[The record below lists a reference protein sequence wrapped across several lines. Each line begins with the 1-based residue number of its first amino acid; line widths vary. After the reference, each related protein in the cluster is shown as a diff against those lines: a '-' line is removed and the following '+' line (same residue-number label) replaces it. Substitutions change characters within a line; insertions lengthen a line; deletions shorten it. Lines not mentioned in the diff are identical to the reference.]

1 MLYKLTAYT
10 IAQLFTGLV
19 AIVVA
24 FFVWKRRASRGS
36 WPLLLLFVAVAE
48 WAISNGLEAAAIPQ
62 DLKIFWTKIAYLG
75 VQTSPVLLV
84 LFALN
89 YNGRGKRVTPLTS
102 ALLFVI
108 PVITIVLAATND
120 SHGLIW
126 VAFSPGP
133 EGTNSLIYHHGPAF
147 WISVAYT
154 FTMVSVGTAI
164 LLLSAVQSQKLYRE
178 QSQFVLIA
186 SIIPWIGF
194 LMYIMNLNPFPGLD
208 TVSISFLFTGLV
220 LVWGMYKGRLMDI
233 VPIAHELINENVNN
247 GILIVDDRLRMIDFN
262 PAAARLLSID
272 QTKIL
277 GVQVQTLEKFWEKI
291 QNYFDKNTA
300 KRIEISTQE
309 SRKTYLDV
317 HITPLHDQRKSF
329 LGWAVIMDDISTR
342 KKAEADLHAV
352 NKRLKQ
358 QLGEIQNLQEKLR
371 EQAMRDSI
379 TGVYNRRYLEETL
392 SREISHA
399 QRKIYPL
406 SVIMLDIDFFKKV
419 NDTYGHKVGDDV
431 LISLSQ
437 LLQAETRDSDCVSRY
452 GGDEFVMV
460 MPEMTEEDAFQ
471 RAELWR
477 DAIKNKDFL
486 IGENKVSV
494 TVSMGISTFPANG
507 SDSEALL
514 KAADEALYQAK
525 ATGRDR
531 TCTLK

>member
-1 MLYKLTAYT
+1 
-10 IAQLFTGLV
+10 
-19 AIVVA
+19 
-24 FFVWKRRASRGS
+24 
-36 WPLLLLFVAVAE
+36 
-48 WAISNGLEAAAIPQ
+48 
-62 DLKIFWTKIAYLG
+62 
-75 VQTSPVLLV
+75 
-84 LFALN
+84 
-89 YNGRGKRVTPLTS
+89 
-102 ALLFVI
+102 
-108 PVITIVLAATND
+108 
-120 SHGLIW
+120 
-126 VAFSPGP
+126 
-133 EGTNSLIYHHGPAF
+133 
-147 WISVAYT
+147 
-154 FTMVSVGTAI
+154 
-164 LLLSAVQSQKLYRE
+164 
-178 QSQFVLIA
+178 
-186 SIIPWIGF
+186 
-194 LMYIMNLNPFPGLD
+194 
-208 TVSISFLFTGLV
+208 
-220 LVWGMYKGRLMDI
+220 
-233 VPIAHELINENVNN
+233 
-247 GILIVDDRLRMIDFN
+247 
-262 PAAARLLSID
+262 
-272 QTKIL
+272 
-277 GVQVQTLEKFWEKI
+277 
-291 QNYFDKNTA
+291 
-300 KRIEISTQE
+300 
-309 SRKTYLDV
+309 
-317 HITPLHDQRKSF
+317 
-329 LGWAVIMDDISTR
+329 MDDISTR